1 MTLERRSW
9 VIARVTLILLL
20 LVSVRLVYWQL
31 VRGDDLRPVAI
42 DLVQAAGEYEDRQ
55 ADETQDTESAVQFLT
70 GVSTVK
76 ELESLPQP
84 VIQRTIDLLKTI
96 SRGAIYDRNGRVLA
110 HDLPSADGTVS
121 RFYTEPSL
129 AHTIGYV
136 SGMRTGVAGLER
148 SYNPTL
154 LGLDRASTQI
164 EQMLNKPIVGSDLI
178 LTIDSFVQRAAE
190 DALEGRSG
198 AILVL
203 DAKSGAILAS
213 ASAPRFDPNRVLDPM
228 YVDGLMNAC
237 SESADCQAPLLNRV
251 SQALYPPGSTWKT
264 VTLIAALDSGQVTPE
279 TVFEFGE
286 PVQGP
291 DGPYYVYQV
300 DGYDIVDPNHA
311 ENRLNLEMSYAK
323 SANAAFAQMGDEMLP
338 DTLLNYASRFGFA
351 SPGEISFPLAVE
363 YTPSQIAQDPRELY
377 ENDLLRAVTA
387 IGQGEVL
394 TSPMNMAMIVLSV
407 LNDGEMPVP
416 YLVESVRE
424 PGREV
429 IRDLSNRNV
438 IPGLMQLQTAQQ
450 VRQMMI
456 SVVEKGSGIHAAIP
470 GFVVGGKT
478 GTAQV
483 GGDLPPHS
491 WFAGFAESDTRSV
504 VVVVLIENGGE
515 GSQTAAPIFAEI
527 AQAAISH
534 MGEPV
539 GEIVPV
545 PTVQA
550 PPATPEVGRG
560 TELLLPSSTPDA
572 ATAPTT
578 VPSTEQPTEAL
589 LISPTPAVSEPQA
602 PEGLLTPE
610 ITRDPSKKDI
620 TAANPSCA
628 DVRDMPQAT
637 GEFIWP
643 SQYEALSGGNF
654 REGHPGFDLA
664 APPGSPVHAADTGLV
679 VFAGW
684 SGLGYGNTVL
694 IDHGNGFR
702 TLYAHLS
709 QVSTNCG
716 ARVEKGKIIG
726 LSGSTGNSTGPHL
739 HFEVR
744 VPGGYINPI
753 RVLPVP

>member
-55 ADETQDTESAVQFLT
+55 ADETQDTDSAVQFLT

-110 HDLPSADGTVS
+110 YDLPSADGTVS

>member
-9 VIARVTLILLL
+9 VIARVALLLLL
-20 LVSVRLVYWQL
+20 LVSIRLIYWQL
-31 VRGDDLRPVAI
+31 IRGDDLQPVAI
-42 DLVQAAGEYEDRQ
+42 DLVQAAGDYEDRQ
-55 ADETQDTESAVQFLT
+55 SDETQDTQSAVEFLT

-84 VIQRTIDLLKTI
+84 VIQRTIDLLKLI

-110 HDLPSADGTVS
+110 FDILSGDGTVS
-121 RFYTEPSL
+121 RFYSEPSL
-129 AHTIGYV
+129 AHSIGYV

-148 SYNPTL
+148 RYNMTL
-154 LGLDRASTQI
+154 LGLNRPSTQI

-178 LTIDSFVQRAAE
+178 LTVDSFVQRAAE
-190 DALEGRSG
+190 DALEGQSG

-213 ASAPRFDPNRVLDPM
+213 ASAPRFNPNRILDAV
-228 YVDGLMNAC
+228 YVDEILNAC
-237 SESADCQAPLLNRV
+237 NDPSDCRAPLLNRAT
-251 SQALYPPGSTWKT
+251 QALYPPGSTWKT

-286 PVQGP
+286 PIQGT

-311 ENRLNLEMSYAK
+311 EDRLDLEMAYAK
-323 SANAAFAQMGDEMLP
+323 SANAAFARMGNEMLP
-338 DTLLNYASRFGFA
+338 DTLLNYASRFGFG
-351 SPGEISFPLAVE
+351 SPGEFSFPLDIE
-363 YTPSQIAQDPRELY
+363 YTPSQVAENPRSLY
-377 ENDLLRAVTA
+377 ENDLLRSVTA
-387 IGQGEVL
+387 IGQGELL
-394 TSPMNMAMIVLSV
+394 TSPMDIAMVVLSV
-407 LNDGEMPVP
+407 LNDGNLPLP

-424 PGREV
+424 PGGKVISDLPNRNV
-429 IRDLSNRNV
+429 IRDL
-438 IPGLMQLQTAQQ
+438 MQPQTAQQ

-456 SVVEKGSGIHAAIP
+456 SVVEKGSGTHAAIP

-483 GGDLPPHS
+483 GGDLAPHS
-491 WFAGFAESDTRSV
+491 WFAGFAQSDTRSV

-515 GSQTAAPIFAEI
+515 GSQTAAPIFAEV

-534 MGEPV
+534 IGQPV
-539 GEIVPV
+539 VEIIPV
-545 PTVQA
+545 PTMQI
-550 PPATPEVGRG
+550 PTGTPEVAQA
-560 TELLLPSSTPDA
+560 TEPAVPSSTPEPADL
-572 ATAPTT
+572 PTQ
-578 VPSTEQPTEAL
+578 QPTGIL
-589 LISPTPAVSEPQA
+589 PLSPTPVASETQA
-602 PEGLLTPE
+602 PEGLLVPE
-610 ITRDPSKKDI
+610 ILRDPSKKDI
-620 TAANPSCA
+620 TAENPSCA
-628 DVRDMPQAT
+628 DLKDMPQAT

-643 SQYEALSGGNF
+643 SQHEALSGGNF

-664 APPGSPVHAADTGLV
+664 APPGSAVHAADTGLV

-684 SGLGYGNTVL
+684 SGVGYGNTAL

-709 QVSTNCG
+709 QVSTYCG
-716 ARVEKGKIIG
+716 AKVEKGKVIG

-744 VPGGYINPI
+744 VPGGYINPL

>member
-1 MTLERRSW
+1 
-9 VIARVTLILLL
+9 
-20 LVSVRLVYWQL
+20 
-31 VRGDDLRPVAI
+31 
-42 DLVQAAGEYEDRQ
+42 
-55 ADETQDTESAVQFLT
+55 
-70 GVSTVK
+70 
-76 ELESLPQP
+76 
-84 VIQRTIDLLKTI
+84 
-96 SRGAIYDRNGRVLA
+96 
-110 HDLPSADGTVS
+110 
-121 RFYTEPSL
+121 
-129 AHTIGYV
+129 
-136 SGMRTGVAGLER
+136 
-148 SYNPTL
+148 
-154 LGLDRASTQI
+154 
-164 EQMLNKPIVGSDLI
+164 
-178 LTIDSFVQRAAE
+178 
-190 DALEGRSG
+190 
-198 AILVL
+198 
-203 DAKSGAILAS
+203 
-213 ASAPRFDPNRVLDPM
+213 M
-228 YVDGLMNAC
+228 YVDELLNAC
-237 SESADCQAPLLNRV
+237 GESPGCQAPLLNRV

-311 ENRLNLEMSYAK
+311 EDRLNLEMSYAK

-394 TSPMNMAMIVLSV
+394 TSPMNMAMVVLSV

-424 PGREV
+424 PGGEV

-438 IPGLMQLQTAQQ
+438 IPGLMQPQTAQQ

-456 SVVEKGSGIHAAIP
+456 SVVEQGSGIHAAIP
-470 GFVVGGKT
+470 GLVVGGKT

-589 LISPTPAVSEPQA
+589 LISPTPAVSETQA

-716 ARVEKGKIIG
+716 AKVEKGKIIG